1 MKKKIIISII
11 MFIFVVL
18 SGLTIYNF
26 SAMDSKESN
35 SGSEGTISNT
45 IKSILNIT
53 NEYQI
58 TNSHPDQEKLEH
70 ATQLLNKPMRKV
82 MHFSVYFVLAIVL
95 MIFINYLFDNKKYL
109 ISLIITLILCIG
121 FAFTDEYHQ
130 TLVEGRTGQYQ
141 DVVIDSSGSVFGC
154 LVYGSYYFAY
164 LMGKRREQKDIIKNT
179 LKKVQKEDKS
189 KNVNKSVK

>member
-1 MKKKIIISII
+1 MKKKIIVSII

-18 SGLTIYNF
+18 AGLTIYNF
-26 SAMDSKESN
+26 SSMDSKESN
-35 SGSEGTISNT
+35 SGSQSTISNT

-53 NEYQI
+53 NEYEI

-95 MIFINYLFDNKKYL
+95 MIFINYLFDNKKYI
-109 ISLIITLILCIG
+109 ISFMITLLLCVG

-130 TLVEGRTGQYQ
+130 TKVEGRTGQYQ
-141 DVVIDSSGSVFGC
+141 DVVIDSSGAVFGC
-154 LVYGSYYFAY
+154 LIYGSYYLAY
-164 LMGKRREQKDIIKNT
+164 FIGKRRDQKDIIEKT
-179 LKKVQKEDKS
+179 LKKVQKEDK
-189 KNVNKSVK
+189 NKSAI